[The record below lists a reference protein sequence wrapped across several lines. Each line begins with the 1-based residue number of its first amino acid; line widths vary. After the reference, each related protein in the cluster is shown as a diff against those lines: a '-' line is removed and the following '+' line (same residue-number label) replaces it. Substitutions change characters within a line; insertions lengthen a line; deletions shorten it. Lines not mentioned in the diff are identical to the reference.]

1 MDPTLVVTAIAD
13 AVLRLFLP
21 LERFDD
27 RARVNIADDGEIFGS
42 RCNFV
47 VSVSVV
53 GREERSVLS
62 VFVLCCFCFL
72 FGQLGWLV
80 LVLRRRGKLLDR
92 RHRRC
97 EPEVEETVS
106 FSFLKNSTDAYSHGK
121 GKKIIKR
128 NKQNNLPLFG
138 TQQAKSHTRRRP
150 KSRTR

>member
-27 RARVNIADDGEIFGS
+27 RARVNIADDEEIFGS

-97 EPEVEETVS
+97 ESEVEDD
-106 FSFLKNSTDAYSHGK
+106 TDVVTPCSSSSSHDDG
-121 GKKIIKR
+121 I
-128 NKQNNLPLFG
+128 
-138 TQQAKSHTRRRP
+138 AKDQ
-150 KSRTR
+150 